1 MEKNELFIYED
12 DEEVIL
18 VPPYWRV
25 EYVDD
30 YGHRHLATIKD
41 EVYLNYLKDRFTII
55 NIKNIKG

>member
-1 MEKNELFIYED
+1 MEKNELFIYEV